1 MIWGN
6 AAVIAII
13 PLDGGVMIVVV
24 LSVGGRV
31 GSSVSAVIYC
41 RVCVGV
47 NRLC

>member
-1 MIWGN
+1 MGKCCSL
-6 AAVIAII
+6 AII

-41 RVCVGV
+41 SVYMCG
-47 NRLC
+47 CE